1 MTFGQ
6 RLQLL
11 RKENGLSQEELAK
24 LLYVT
29 RQSVS
34 LWENDKTMPAID
46 LLVKLSSIFHISTDE
61 LLGKSLEP
69 PKPTAKA
76 DILSEKCEIKNAM
89 GYTRTTSI
97 NVLFSVA
104 IGFSVMTLFLILI
117 TSFSINQSND
127 KSASNVSPYLMF
139 IYVFI
144 FLCISFVLLI
154 SKKLSISNAQ
164 KFMKDKNG
172 YMLFYTDY
180 LTVFTNGDENPKSI
194 PYYQFN
200 RIINGDRYIVFK
212 TYSGEIY
219 CADKQKAE
227 GYFDAVLF
235 NIRAIKGY
243 KDKSVLKA
251 NSKTKR
257 NTKQL
262 QRMKSISDILFVQS
276 FFSLYYLIMLW
287 GFLMNTKT
295 EATYLIYLS
304 AIIPLSG
311 LVIGIIYKAMHMRGV
326 KLIVTSSI
334 MLVFTLLY
342 SSIVI
347 PVINQTLPPMPELTE
362 AKFIQ
367 TAEQNGFCIKEMENQ
382 YQIQGAE
389 KYLVAKRSD
398 KDYELVYV
406 SFENNSST
414 RNYYEERKDTFCKQN
429 SGYYSM
435 QQDETI
441 YEGVFSI
448 VYGNSYL
455 YIYRNEN
462 SVLRIQGYSEDMDE
476 ILAIVESMSKDTQG

>member
-6 RLQLL
+6 RLQIL

-24 LLYVT
+24 SLYVT

-46 LLVKLSSIFHISTDE
+46 LLIKLSSIFNITTDE
-61 LLGKSLEP
+61 LLGKSLEA
-69 PKPTAKA
+69 PKPNAKS
-76 DILSEKCEIKNAM
+76 DILNDKSEIKNAM

-97 NVLFSVA
+97 NVLFSVT
-104 IGFSVMTLFLILI
+104 IGFTVMTVLLILI
-117 TSFSINQSND
+117 YSLSVNQSGD
-127 KSASNVSPYLMF
+127 TSAPNMSPYSMF

-144 FLCISFVLLI
+144 FLCISIVLFI
-154 SKKLSISNAQ
+154 AKKLSISNAQ
-164 KFMKDKNG
+164 KFMKDKSG

-180 LTVFTNGDENPKSI
+180 LSVYINGDENPKSI
-194 PYYQFN
+194 PYYQFK
-200 RIINGDRYIVFK
+200 RIINGDRYVVFR

-219 CADKQKAE
+219 CADKQKAD

-235 NIRAIKGY
+235 NIKAIKAY
-243 KDKSVLKA
+243 KDKSILKA

-262 QRMKSISDILFVQS
+262 LRMKSISDILFVQS
-276 FFSLYYLIMLW
+276 LFSIYYLVMLW

-304 AIIPLSG
+304 VIIPLLS
-311 LVIGIIYKAMHMRGV
+311 LVIGIIYKAMRMRGV
-326 KLIVTSSI
+326 KLIVASSI

-342 SSIVI
+342 SSII
-347 PVINQTLPPMPELTE
+347 MPEINRTLPPIPELTE
-362 AKFIQ
+362 DKFIQ
-367 TAEQNGFCIKEMENQ
+367 TAEQNGLSIKEIEHK

-389 KYLVAKRSD
+389 KYLVAKSSE

-406 SFENNSST
+406 SFENISST
-414 RNYYEERKDTFCKQN
+414 RYYYEDRKDTFCRQN

-435 QQDETI
+435 QQNETI
-441 YEGVFSI
+441 YESVFSI
-448 VYGNSYL
+448 VYDNSYL
-455 YIYRNEN
+455 YIYHNEN
-462 SVLRIQGYSEDMDE
+462 SVLRIQGYSKDKDE
-476 ILAIVESMSKDTQG
+476 ILAIVESMTKKTQE